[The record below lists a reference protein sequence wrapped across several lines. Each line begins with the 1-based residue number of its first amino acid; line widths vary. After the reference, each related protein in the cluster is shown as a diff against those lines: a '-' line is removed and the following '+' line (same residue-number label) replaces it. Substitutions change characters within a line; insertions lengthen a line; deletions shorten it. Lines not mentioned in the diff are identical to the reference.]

1 MLNKV
6 DVRTGKHPTSMN
18 RDTVDD
24 QMEAQHGG
32 GALVRNCYGVA
43 RNPNQVSQKEI
54 FPFRVKHMLST
65 VLSSKASVAI

>member
-1 MLNKV
+1 
-6 DVRTGKHPTSMN
+6 MN

-24 QMEAQHGG
+24 QMEAQHGGG

-54 FPFRVKHMLST
+54 FPFPVKHVLST
-65 VLSSKASVAI
+65 VLSLKASVAI